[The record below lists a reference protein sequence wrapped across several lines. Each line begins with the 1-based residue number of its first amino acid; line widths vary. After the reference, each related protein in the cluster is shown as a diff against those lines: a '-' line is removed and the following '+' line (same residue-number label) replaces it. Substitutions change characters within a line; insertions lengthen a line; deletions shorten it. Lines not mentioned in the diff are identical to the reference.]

1 MRTLQKPCI
10 IFINLMDTLPTWR
23 AIGKSVRG
31 ASHFQTSIPNQDAIG
46 WWTGA
51 QCGLPL
57 MMAISDG
64 HGGERSFRSNRG
76 SKIAV
81 QTTLQVLQEFIK
93 GLADPRDL
101 VEAEHMATAE
111 LPQAILKRWEQEV
124 MADLEVNP
132 FQEHELKRLLDKRGP
147 ASKEMAEKY
156 PLLVYGATIVA
167 TVVTQYFILHLQL
180 GDGDILCVDPNGKS
194 YRPYP
199 RDERLVNNETTSL
212 CSLNAADFRL
222 RLEPVSKNGPVMV
235 VMVSD
240 GYSNSFPD
248 EEELLKAGV
257 ELLQSLRL
265 EGMDTINEGLDATL
279 KHISRLMSG
288 DDISLGLLKRSEL
301 LDYDNLMTRFALVDA
316 ALASLRSDFSSVIGQ
331 GDFRKQL
338 EDIRQKLNALASSLS
353 LMDTQSGALQELMS
367 QLQSF
372 ASGGMEPLR
381 DLEKRLS
388 TVEGLEL
395 AVEEK
400 QARLEQVFYELRTGL
415 EEYHAE
421 ISQRIEGMTQQIQA
435 LQDQNQQMVRHLEGR
450 QPRPRTL
457 QGRLQQEQALHN
469 RSTIEK
475 QIGWLFICM
484 GILAGLSLAALGIA
498 IFLR

>member
-1 MRTLQKPCI
+1 
-10 IFINLMDTLPTWR
+10 MDTLPTWR

-31 ASHFQTSIPNQDAIG
+31 ATHFQTSIPNQDAIG

-51 QCGLPL
+51 QYGLPL

-81 QTTLQVLQEFIK
+81 EITLQVLQEFIK
-93 GLADPRDL
+93 GLPDPRDL
-101 VEAEHMATAE
+101 VEAEQMATAE
-111 LPQAILKRWEQEV
+111 LPQAILKSWEEKV
-124 MADLEVNP
+124 SADLEANP
-132 FQEHELKRLLDKRGP
+132 FQEHELKRLLEKRGP

-156 PLLVYGATIVA
+156 PLLVYGATILA
-167 TVVTQYFILHLQL
+167 TVITQYFILHVQL
-180 GDGDILCVDPNGKS
+180 GDGDILCVDPNGKT

-212 CSLNAADFRL
+212 CSLNAADFRM

-235 VMVSD
+235 MMVSD
-240 GYSNSFPD
+240 GYTNSFPD
-248 EEELLKAGV
+248 EDDLLKAGG
-257 ELLQSLRL
+257 ELLQCLRL
-265 EGMDTINEGLDATL
+265 EGMDAINEGLDATL
-279 KHISRLMSG
+279 KHISRLVSG

-301 LDYDNLMTRFALVDA
+301 LDYDNLISRFDLVDA
-316 ALASLRSDFSSVIGQ
+316 ALVSLRSDFSSVIGQ

-338 EDIRQKLNALASSLS
+338 EEIRQKINVLSSSLS
-353 LMDTQSGALQELMS
+353 QMDSQSVTLQELMG

-372 ASGGMEPLR
+372 ATGGLEPLR

-388 TVEGLEL
+388 TVEGHEL

-400 QARLEQVFYELRTGL
+400 QARLEQVFYDLRTGL

-421 ISQRIEGMTQQIQA
+421 ISQRIESMSQQIQA
-435 LQDQNQQMVRHLEGR
+435 LQDQNLQLERHQDER
-450 QPRPRTL
+450 QSRPRTA
-457 QGRLQQEQALHN
+457 QGRLHQEQVLHI

-475 QIGWLFICM
+475 QIKWLFICT

>member
-1 MRTLQKPCI
+1 MNSLRKSCI
-10 IFINLMDTLPTWR
+10 IIKDIMDTLPTWR

-31 ASHFQTSIPNQDAIG
+31 ADHLQTSIPNQDAIG

-57 MMAISDG
+57 VMAVSDG

-81 QTTLQVLQEFIK
+81 EATLQVLQDFVR
-93 GLADPRDL
+93 GLPDPRDL
-101 VEAEHMATAE
+101 VEAEQMATAE
-111 LPQAILKRWEQEV
+111 LPQAILKCWEEKV
-124 MADLEVNP
+124 RADLEANP
-132 FQEHELKRLLDKRGP
+132 FQEQELKRLLEKRGP

-156 PLLVYGATIVA
+156 PLLVYGATILA
-167 TVVTQYFILHLQL
+167 TVITQYFILHIQL
-180 GDGDILCVDPNGKS
+180 GDGDILCVDPDGKT

-222 RLEPVSKNGPVMV
+222 RLEPLSKNGPVLVM
-235 VMVSD
+235 MVSD
-240 GYSNSFPD
+240 GYTNSFPD
-248 EEELLKAGV
+248 EEELLKAGG
-257 ELLQSLRL
+257 ELLHTLRL
-265 EGMDTINEGLDATL
+265 EGLDTINESLDATL
-279 KHISRLMSG
+279 KHISRLVSG

-301 LDYDNLMTRFALVDA
+301 LDYDNLMSRFALVDA

-338 EDIRQKLNALASSLS
+338 EEIRQKLNALATSLS
-353 LMDTQSGALQELMS
+353 QMDTQSAALQDLMN
-367 QLQSF
+367 QMQSF
-372 ASGGMEPLR
+372 ASGGLEPLR
-381 DLEKRLS
+381 NLEKRFS

-395 AVEEK
+395 AVEER
-400 QARLEQVFYELRTGL
+400 QARLEKAFSELRSGL

-421 ISQRIEGMTQQIQA
+421 ISQRIGSMAQQIQV
-435 LQDQNQQMVRHLEGR
+435 LQDQNQQMVHPLEDR
-450 QPRPRTL
+450 PSHPRTA
-457 QGRLQQEQALHN
+457 QGRLHQEQALRS

-475 QIGWLFICM
+475 QIKWLFICM
-484 GILAGLSLAALGIA
+484 GILAGLSLAALGVA
-498 IFLR
+498 IFLK

>member
-1 MRTLQKPCI
+1 MNSLRKSCI
-10 IFINLMDTLPTWR
+10 IKKDIMDTLPAWR

-31 ASHFQTSIPNQDAIG
+31 ADHLQTSIPNQDAIG

-57 MMAISDG
+57 IMAISDG

-81 QTTLQVLQEFIK
+81 ETTIQVLQDFIK
-93 GLADPRDL
+93 GLPDPRDL
-101 VEAEHMATAE
+101 VEAEQMAIAE
-111 LPQAILKRWEQEV
+111 LPQAILKCWEEKV
-124 MADLEVNP
+124 RIDLEANP
-132 FQEHELKRLLDKRGP
+132 FQDQELKRLLEKRGP
-147 ASKEMAEKY
+147 ASKETAEKY
-156 PLLVYGATIVA
+156 PLLVYGATILA
-167 TVVTQYFILHLQL
+167 TVITQYFILHLQL
-180 GDGDILCVDPNGKS
+180 GDGDILCVDPNGKT

-222 RLEPVSKNGPVMV
+222 RLEPVNKNGPVLV
-235 VMVSD
+235 LMVSD
-240 GYSNSFPD
+240 GYTNSFPD
-248 EEELLKAGV
+248 EEELLKAGA

-279 KHISRLMSG
+279 KHISRLVSG

-301 LDYDNLMTRFALVDA
+301 LDYDNLMSRFALVDA

-338 EDIRQKLNALASSLS
+338 EEIRQKLNALSASLS
-353 LMDTQSGALQELMS
+353 QMDTKTAALQDLMG

-372 ASGGMEPLR
+372 ASGELEPLHV
-381 DLEKRLS
+381 LEKRLS
-388 TVEGLEL
+388 TVEAHEL

-400 QARLEQVFYELRTGL
+400 HASLERVFIDLRTGL

-421 ISQRIEGMTQQIQA
+421 ISQRIESMALQIQV
-435 LQDQNQQMVRHLEGR
+435 LQDQNQQMVRHLEER
-450 QPRPRTL
+450 QSRPRTA
-457 QGRLQQEQALHN
+457 QGRLQQEQALRN

-475 QIGWLFICM
+475 QIKWLFILM